1 MTKQKGL
8 REILRDFYKNYYLG
22 QKVQCNFDDAYLVD
36 KTVRQI
42 KALFI
47 FNKDKTFEILDNLK
61 EYIKWQYDGKKV
73 LHGGNLKTMLLLI
86 DEIKEIIDSG
96 MPIIEE
102 AKQYSDKKRVYVF
115 EKNHSKCIWCSNA

>member
-86 DEIKEIIDSG
+86 DEIKMEWLSCWDLDRVNEFILKT
-96 MPIIEE
+96 PIRSIF
-102 AKQYSDKKRVYVF
+102 KK
-115 EKNHSKCIWCSNA
+115 ESI